1 MAQAVDG
8 GTLHLPLIIPC
19 GFKSR
24 EKAKMRER
32 GGTTWK
38 TLELR
43 GENAPLRART
53 SRNCRNRVRR
63 REGHREIV
71 EEKNEIE

>member
-1 MAQAVDG
+1 MARLVDG
-8 GTLHLPLIIPC
+8 GTLPLSSTVSRRS
-19 GFKSR
+19 KSR

-43 GENAPLRART
+43 GENAPLRT
-53 SRNCRNRVRR
+53 SRDCRNRVRR